1 MESVVH
7 AQSLARR
14 YGPRWALSRIDL
26 EIGPRE
32 RLLVVGPNG
41 SGKTT
46 LIRLLTTLEAPSR
59 GQLKLFGQDVI
70 AHRSTVRERLALLG
84 HAPGVYEDLSAA
96 ENLRVLASVAGRPP
110 PDVAEA
116 LRVAGLEDRSCPT
129 RQLSAGMRRRLALAV
144 LWIQQPA
151 LALLDEPFAQLDPG
165 GIARVGEAIRALP
178 GAVVFASHQVRHAA
192 PLCDRAILL
201 DAGQIRWTGAA
212 EQAEE
217 AWRALHRER
226 GQL

>member
-1 MESVVH
+1 MESVVY

-14 YGPRWALSRIDL
+14 YGARWALSRIDL

-46 LIRLLTTLEAPSR
+46 LFRLLTTLEAPSL
-59 GQLKLFGQDVI
+59 GQLKLFGQDVT
-70 AHRSTVRERLALLG
+70 AHRHAVRERLALLG
-84 HAPGVYEDLSAA
+84 HSPGIYEDLSAS
-96 ENLRVLASVAGRPP
+96 ENLRVLAAVAGRPA

-116 LRVAGLEDRSCPT
+116 LRVAGLEDRTCPA

-144 LWIQQPA
+144 LWTQQPA

-165 GIARVGEAIRALP
+165 GIARVGEAIEALP

-201 DAGQIRWTGAA
+201 DAGQIRWSGAA